1 VQNIEDFNLP
11 KMYIDNI
18 EINNLRAIENLEIQ
32 FRENEYA
39 GWHVIIGDNGS
50 GKSTFVKA
58 VVIDLIKYD
67 KLLAFFDFQGFLR
80 QNCKL
85 GESVIIVK
93 QDDFY
98 DSNVNDLNHEQFIRA
113 GFAVI
118 SERIPQEE
126 ISQKLSEIEKRDNF
140 PGAKPENYLWNDK
153 NKGWFSA
160 AYGPFRRF
168 RGGDNRW
175 VDIAKNNPKIAAHIS
190 VFGEDVALT
199 EVLEW
204 LKDLNYKRLEG
215 KPEGVILED
224 VKKFLNS
231 GGLLP
236 FNTYLESVSSDGVFF
251 KDGNG
256 ATIEVVD
263 LSDGY
268 RSVLSLTF
276 DLVRQLIRCYGADL
290 VFANI
295 RKGEMSVDLPGV
307 VLIDEIDSHL
317 HPTWQTRIG
326 QWFTQYFPKIQFIVT
341 THSPLICRGA
351 IKGSVWRLPSP
362 ASGEQTKEITGT
374 ALERLIYGNVLDAYG
389 TEVFGKGVARS
400 EAGKTKIERMAK
412 LNMKSIKGTI
422 APEEKME
429 LDLLRSIF
437 PTE

>member
-1 VQNIEDFNLP
+1 
-11 KMYIDNI
+11 MYIDKI
-18 EINNLRAIENLEIQ
+18 EIENLCAIEKLDIQ

-39 GWHVIIGDNGS
+39 GWHVIIGDNGA

-58 VVIDLIKYD
+58 VVIDILGSSLLNTFLDFPSFVRNGFRIGKSFAYILQDEKFDKHIKNDNHRKTKFLTGGFSAYSKLISKEE
-67 KLLAFFDFQGFLR
+67 KEENKR
-80 QNCKL
+80 
-85 GESVIIVK
+85 
-93 QDDFY
+93 
-98 DSNVNDLNHEQFIRA
+98 
-113 GFAVI
+113 
-118 SERIPQEE
+118 RI
-126 ISQKLSEIEKRDNF
+126 
-140 PGAKPENYLWNDK
+140 NDK
-153 NKGWFSA
+153 KDNTGRLVGDYYFWNEENKGWFSA
-160 AYGPFRRF
+160 AYGPYRRF
-168 RGGDNRW
+168 KGGDNRW
-175 VDIAKNNPKIAAHIS
+175 VDIAKNNPKIGSHIS

-215 KPEGVILED
+215 KLEGAILED

-236 FNTYLESVSSDGVFF
+236 FNTYLDVVSSDGVFF

-256 ATIEVVD
+256 ATIEIIN

-268 RSVLSLTF
+268 RSILSLTF

-290 VFANI
+290 VFENI
-295 RKGEMSVDLPGV
+295 RKGEMFVDLPGV

-362 ASGEQTKEITGT
+362 ASGEQTIEITGT

-389 TEVFGKGVARS
+389 TEVFGKDVARS
-400 EAGKTKIERMAK
+400 EAGKAKIERMAK

-422 APEEKME
+422 EPEEKKE
-429 LDLLRSIF
+429 LDHLRSIF